1 MNAPLLSV
9 QNLSKRFGGIVA
21 NDDISF
27 DVHANE
33 VVSVIGPNGAGKST
47 LFKTVCGVKP
57 PRGRAVPDSGRVLWE
72 GRDTTGLPAHRMCR
86 EGLALVFQETESLR
100 NMTALENVA
109 IGALVRVSSYHEAL
123 ARSAATLEK
132 VRLSHRA
139 DDLVSEL
146 TLAERRRLEI
156 GRALATGPSLLMLDE
171 TMAGLTLT
179 EVNAA
184 IELVRDISRTG
195 VTIMLIEHVLEAVMA
210 VSARII
216 VLDRG
221 RKIAEGTPQSV
232 VENPAV
238 IRAYLGG
245 ELSDA

>member
-109 IGALVRVSSYHEAL
+109 IGALVRVNSYHEAL

-132 VRLSHRA
+132 VGLSHRA